1 MKYYRQ
7 GDECTF
13 TSDMREYDL
22 LKAFA
27 KLLTENSPN
36 HNTYYV
42 KDVYLD
48 AGQDWMWTTICNK
61 EQGYQA
67 LSPREWFEIVNEEK
81 PQKDIMNDT
90 FADKFCPDRLRG

>member
-13 TSDMREYDL
+13 TPDMREYDL

-27 KLLTENSPN
+27 KLLTENSPH

-42 KDVYLD
+42 KDTYLD

-81 PQKDIMNDT
+81 PQKDIMTNL
-90 FADKFCPDRLRG
+90 FADNYCPDRIRG

>member
-1 MKYYRQ
+1 MKVYKQ

-13 TSDMREYDL
+13 TPDMREYDL

-36 HNTYYV
+36 HFTYYV

-48 AGQDWMWTTICNK
+48 VGQDWIWTTICNL
-61 EQGYQA
+61 EQGGQA
-67 LSPREWFEIVNEEK
+67 LSPREWLEIVNEER
-81 PQKDIMNDT
+81 PQREIMRDL
-90 FADKFCPDRLRG
+90 FADKFCSDK

>member
-1 MKYYRQ
+1 MKHYKQ

-13 TSDMREYDL
+13 TPDMREYGL

-27 KLLTENSPN
+27 KLLTENSPH

-42 KDVYLD
+42 KDTYLD

-81 PQKDIMNDT
+81 PQKDIMNDL
-90 FADKFCPDRLRG
+90 FADKFFLPR